1 MIALCVGLALFL
13 GIHLTQALA
22 PQWRAAQIAKRGA
35 NGWKLA
41 YTAVSLVGF
50 GLIVW
55 GFSLARLNTVELW
68 PRIPGM
74 NHLAALLT
82 LIAFILVAAFHVPR
96 NHIRATLK
104 HPMTLGVKTWA
115 FAHLIA
121 NNTLAD
127 LVLFGSFLL
136 WSIVVFR
143 AARRRNEPAPPAG
156 TALGTVLTIV
166 AGTAAWALMAFW
178 LHGLWLGYRPLG

>member
-1 MIALCVGLALFL
+1 MAE
-13 GIHLTQALA
+13 A
-22 PQWRAAQIAKRGA
+22 P
-35 NGWKLA
+35 
-41 YTAVSLVGF
+41 YTAVPAGRLRAHRL
-50 GLIVW
+50 GLQP
-55 GFSLARLNTVELW
+55 ARLNTVELW

-82 LIAFILVAAFHVPR
+82 LIASSWWSPFHVPR

-104 HPMTLGVKTWA
+104 HLMTLGVKTWA

-121 NNTLAD
+121 NNTWPT

-156 TALGTVLTIV
+156 TA
-166 AGTAAWALMAFW
+166 AAPRSPWWPVPPPGRWPLW
-178 LHGLWLGYRPLG
+178 LWLGYRPLG